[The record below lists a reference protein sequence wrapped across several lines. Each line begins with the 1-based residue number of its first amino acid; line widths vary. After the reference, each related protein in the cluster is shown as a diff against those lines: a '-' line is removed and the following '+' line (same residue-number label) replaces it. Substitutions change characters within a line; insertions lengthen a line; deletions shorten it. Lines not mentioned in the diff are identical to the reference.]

1 MVTTERMRY
10 ILALIGLLILL
21 LPAVALAQSPAEVFI
36 NYPEISEGPR
46 ALSLGLYFTVLDP
59 NGQIIPEPKIQSAT
73 IELGDGT
80 TYEASF
86 EQPTSQAY
94 VVLVLD
100 ASGSMGSAMPQMRQA
115 AVQAVENA
123 PDEAVFAVIQ
133 FNNTITL
140 LQDFTQDRRKVAEQ
154 IEAIRSVPGAGTC
167 LYDATHRAIQL
178 LEAAPLGRRGV
189 VLFTDG
195 RDETAQGT
203 PCSQHTYNEVIAYAT
218 RQTARVPIHTIGLA
232 GEGNPIN
239 VEELRT
245 MASITGGFSEVGELN
260 SLSLL
265 FQRIIN
271 GMAYQWLARA
281 DVYPKAGENTAQLV
295 LRFEDGSELRSDPLS
310 FTASHDYIAPPSA
323 TVESLTYT
331 NTGNVVFNL
340 RLTNADQIDRFQ
352 LQVVDV
358 RNNVMAPPFYAD
370 VTETLEVAA
379 TNFEQGTEYQIVII
393 GEDAAQQRLFQTTYE
408 FRYNPNIAEGQ
419 LKIMAVQLDA
429 DARQFVVEVKAA
441 NIVGISHYEVWLN
454 DQETNTVVPG
464 SRFTIQPQNQIVV
477 PLEGIPNGTYKIVVT
492 AVGVDGQVLA
502 EAAYDN
508 AVYRVGLFKRLGG
521 SVRGSPLIIALMVV
535 VILAASAFLFKVAY
549 LDPKKERERQKGGVL
564 LENTIVRRAA
574 DLGALD
580 DWSED
585 AQRLQRRRLRE
596 EGAPTREPQA
606 RGRRPAQ
613 SPSQRQMPPPSSAIP
628 GQRHTP
634 PPRAAVPPAAT
645 PAPAGPMPQARLTVE
660 RSPDGTYDGAQYL
673 IASVPFTIGRADS
686 DVNLKFPSVSRH
698 HAQILFEGGQ
708 FVIRDEGSTN
718 GTTVDGRIITGMG
731 SAPLRSGAQIGI
743 GKNVILRFDVL

>member
-1 MVTTERMRY
+1 MVTRGKIRSA
-10 ILALIGLLILL
+10 LALMGLLIALL
-21 LPAVALAQSPAEVFI
+21 LPIAALAQSPAEIFI
-36 NYPEISEGPR
+36 NYPEIAEGPR
-46 ALSLGLYFTVLDP
+46 ALSLGLYFTIMDP
-59 NGQIIPEPKIQSAT
+59 NGQVIPEPKIESAA

-80 TYEASF
+80 TYAASF

-94 VVLVLD
+94 IVLVLD

-133 FNNTITL
+133 FNNQITL
-140 LQDFTQDRRKVAEQ
+140 LQDFTQDRRRVAEQ
-154 IEAIRSVPGAGTC
+154 IETIRSVPGAGTC
-167 LYDATHRAIQL
+167 LYDAAYRAIQL
-178 LEAAPLGRRGV
+178 LEAAPLGRRGI

-203 PCSQHTYNEVIAYAT
+203 PCSQHTYDEVVAYAT
-218 RQTARVPIHTIGLA
+218 RQTARVPIHTIGLS
-232 GEGNPIN
+232 GEDNPIN
-239 VEELRT
+239 VEELRA
-245 MASITGGFSEVGELN
+245 MASTTGGFSEVGELN

-265 FQRIIN
+265 FQRIIS
-271 GMAYQWLARA
+271 GLAYQWLARA
-281 DVYPKAGENTAQLV
+281 DIYPKAGENTAQLV
-295 LRFEDGSELRSDPLS
+295 LRFQDGSELRSAPVA

-340 RLTNADQIDRFQ
+340 RLTNAEQISRFQ

-358 RNNVMAPPFYAD
+358 RNNVAAPPFYAD
-370 VTETLEVAA
+370 VTEALEVAA
-379 TNFEQGTEYQIVII
+379 NNFEQGTEYQLIII
-393 GEDAAQQRLFQTTYE
+393 GEDAAQQRLFQTSYE

-419 LKIMAVQLDA
+419 LKIMAVQLDTEVP
-429 DARQFVVEVKAA
+429 QFVVEVKAT

-454 DQETNTVVPG
+454 DQETHTVVPG
-464 SRFTIQPQNQIVV
+464 SRFTVQPQDQIVV
-477 PLEGIPNGTYKIVVT
+477 PLKGIPNGTYQIMVT
-492 AVGVDGQVLA
+492 AVGAEGQVLA
-502 EAAYDN
+502 EAKYDD

-521 SVRGSPLIIALMVV
+521 SVRSSPLIIALVAI
-535 VILAASAFLFKVAY
+535 VIVAASAFLFKIVY

-564 LENTIVRRAA
+564 LENTMMRRAA

-596 EGAPTREPQA
+596 EGYQPRESQP
-606 RGRRPAQ
+606 RGRQPVPPPAQRPA
-613 SPSQRQMPPPSSAIP
+613 PPSAVP

-634 PPRAAVPPAAT
+634 PPRSAVTPPAMPTVPIGA
-645 PAPAGPMPQARLTVE
+645 MPQARLTVE
-660 RSPDGTYDGAQYL
+660 KSPDGTYDGAQYL
-673 IASVPFTIGRADS
+673 IAAVPFTIGRTGS
-686 DVNLKFPSVSRH
+686 DVNLKFPSVSRS

-718 GTTVDGRIITGMG
+718 GTTVDGKLITGMG
-731 SAPLRSGAQIGI
+731 AVPLHSGSRIGI
-743 GKNVILRFDVL
+743 GKNVFLRFEIL

>member
-1 MVTTERMRY
+1 MVTVGRIRY
-10 ILALIGLLILL
+10 VLVLVGLLILL

-36 NYPEISEGPR
+36 NYPEIAEGPR

-94 VVLVLD
+94 IVLVLD

-123 PDEAVFAVIQ
+123 PDEALFAVIQ

-140 LQDFTQDRRKVAEQ
+140 LQDFTQDRRKVAER
-154 IEAIRSVPGAGTC
+154 IETIRSVPGAGTC
-167 LYDATHRAIQL
+167 LYDAAYRAIQL

-203 PCSQHTYNEVIAYAT
+203 PCSQRTYDEVVAYAT

-239 VEELRT
+239 VEELRA
-245 MASITGGFSEVGELN
+245 MATTTGGFSEVGELN

-265 FQRIIN
+265 FQHIIN

-295 LRFEDGSELRSDPLS
+295 LRFEDGGELRSDPIS

-340 RLTNADQIDRFQ
+340 RLTNADQISRFQ
-352 LQVVDV
+352 LQVIDV
-358 RNNVMAPPFYAD
+358 RDNVMAPPFYAD

-379 TNFEQGTEYQIVII
+379 TNFEQGNEYQIVII
-393 GEDAAQQRLFQTTYE
+393 GEDAAQQRLFQTAYE

-477 PLEGIPNGTYKIVVT
+477 PLEGIPNGTYQIVVT

-502 EAAYDN
+502 EATYDN

-521 SVRGSPLIIALMVV
+521 SVRGSPLIIALVV
-535 VILAASAFLFKVAY
+535 VVMVAASAFLFKVAY

-564 LENTIVRRAA
+564 LENTMVRRAA

-596 EGAPTREPQA
+596 EGTHAREPQT
-606 RGRRPAQ
+606 RGRQPAQ
-613 SPSQRQMPPPSSAIP
+613 MPSQQRTPPPSAIP

-634 PPRAAVPPAAT
+634 PPRAAVPPSAAPT
-645 PAPAGPMPQARLTVE
+645 LVGPMPQARLTVE

-673 IASVPFTIGRADS
+673 IASVPFTIGRTDS
-686 DVNLKFPSVSRH
+686 DVNLKFPSVSRN
-698 HAQILFEGGQ
+698 HAKILFEGGQ
-708 FVIRDEGSTN
+708 FVIRDDGSTN

-731 SAPLRSGAQIGI
+731 SVPLRSGVQIGI
-743 GKNVILRFDVL
+743 GKNVILRFDIL